1 MAHVLGC
8 DTMQATHP
16 LLLTVVTGID
26 VLNAENAA
34 LIGANGW
41 ARNTVIKD
49 HLDRTRQMR
58 LNSVRRRLLNSQ
70 Q

>member
-1 MAHVLGC
+1 MAHVFGC
-8 DTMQATHP
+8 DTMKAAHP
-16 LLLTVVTGID
+16 VLQTIFIGID
-26 VLNAENAA
+26 VLNAENTA

-70 Q
+70 R